1 MKKKSKGRKL
11 FALLAVL
18 CLALVQFSSVVLAAD
33 TAKTDEL
40 EVTLSTTKDSYKN
53 NEDIPITLTI
63 KNSTDKTISDIQPEF
78 LLPSGL
84 SVVKGKIK
92 PAAIT
97 LEAGKSQTVTLT
109 AKKVVKTAA
118 AKTNTTKKTNT
129 KTAAKTGDE
138 TPIFLW
144 STLLLFSVVLTI
156 VLVKKKKINRNT
168 FLGLL
173 CLLLAGT
180 LLTPVSVKAA
190 SNIKSNSAS
199 KAITVGGT
207 KVKLQAKVTYTY
219 KETETVTVKKYN
231 VNVLKGTGDGTYEA
245 GKTVTIKAD
254 APEEGR
260 YFRKWNV
267 IKGSITLE
275 DNTKET
281 TTFAMPKEDVELEAV
296 YEITSYT
303 VKASA
308 GEGGTI
314 TPSGDV
320 LVAHGNSA
328 VFTITPEKGYHV
340 KEVLADNKAVTLT
353 DNQYTFTDVKEP
365 HTISASFEKDI
376 TTITISA
383 SAGEGGTISPSGE
396 VTTEIGSS
404 VEFTV
409 TPDDGYHVKEV
420 LADDAVVS
428 LTDDKYVFNEVK
440 ESHTIYAS
448 FEKDITTITIS
459 ASAGEGGTI
468 SPSGE
473 VTTEIGSSVEFTVT
487 PDDGY
492 HVKEVLADDAVVS
505 LTDDKYVFNEVKE
518 SHTIYASFEKDVYTI
533 TVINGT
539 APASAAWGET
549 VSLKADEP
557 EKDKIFTGWTVKDNA
572 VTLADPAASDTSFTM
587 PKTNV
592 EITANYGPAK
602 QEETPSKEKTP
613 AKQNPKLSN
622 EEAEALK
629 ITGIQKQE
637 STNKETLTFQLIG
650 YDKLEKGTK
659 VTLVKILTGAKAPGT
674 STDLGASLEKGILT
688 LNKEKTEKAADLTY
702 TGLVYKVTL
711 KDGSVSEEKT
721 LDISSSFKK

>member
-40 EVTLSTTKDSYKN
+40 KVTLSTTKDSYKN

-180 LLTPVSVKAA
+180 LLTPISVKAA

-376 TTITISA
+376 TTVTISA
-383 SAGEGGTISPSGE
+383 SAGEGGNISPSGE
-396 VTTEIGSS
+396 IVAEIGSS
-404 VEFTV
+404 VEFIV

-428 LTDDKYVFNEVK
+428 LTD
-440 ESHTIYAS
+440 
-448 FEKDITTITIS
+448 
-459 ASAGEGGTI
+459 G
-468 SPSGE
+468 
-473 VTTEIGSSVEFTVT
+473 
-487 PDDGY
+487 
-492 HVKEVLADDAVVS
+492 
-505 LTDDKYVFNEVKE
+505 KYVFNEVKE

-613 AKQNPKLSN
+613 AKQDPKLSN
-622 EEAEALK
+622 EETEALK

>member
-18 CLALVQFSSVVLAAD
+18 CLTLVQFSSVVLAAD

-84 SVVKGKIK
+84 SVVKGKTK

-118 AKTNTTKKTNT
+118 AAKTNTTKKTST

-190 SNIKSNSAS
+190 SNTKSNSAS
-199 KAITVGGT
+199 KEITVGGT

-281 TTFAMPKEDVELEAV
+281 TTFTMPKENVELEAV
-296 YEITSYT
+296 YETTSYT

-314 TPSGDV
+314 SPSGDV

-340 KEVLADNKAVTLT
+340 KEVLADNKAVALT

-376 TTITISA
+376 TTVTISA

-396 VTTEIGSS
+396 IAAEIGSS

-409 TPDDGYHVKEV
+409 TPDDGYHVKAV
-420 LADDAVVS
+420 LVDDAIVS

-448 FEKDITTITIS
+448 FEKDITTVAIS

-473 VTTEIGSSVEFTVT
+473 VAAEIGSSVEFTVT
-487 PDDGY
+487 PNDGY
-492 HVKEVLADDAVVS
+492 HVKEVLVDDAVVS
-505 LTDDKYVFNEVKE
+505 LTDDKYVFTDVKE
-518 SHTIYASFEKDVYTI
+518 PHTISASFEKDVYTI

-602 QEETPSKEKTP
+602 QD
-613 AKQNPKLSN
+613 PKLSN
-622 EEAEALK
+622 EETEALK

-637 STNKETLTFQLIG
+637 STNKKTLTFQMIG
-650 YDKLEKGTK
+650 YDKLEKGTQ

-688 LNKEKTEKAADLTY
+688 LNKEKTEKATDLTY

>member
-396 VTTEIGSS
+396 VTAEIGSS

-428 LTDDKYVFNEVK
+428 LTDGKYVFNEV
-440 ESHTIYAS
+440 
-448 FEKDITTITIS
+448 
-459 ASAGEGGTI
+459 
-468 SPSGE
+468 
-473 VTTEIGSSVEFTVT
+473 
-487 PDDGY
+487 
-492 HVKEVLADDAVVS
+492 
-505 LTDDKYVFNEVKE
+505 NE

-613 AKQNPKLSN
+613 AKQDPKLSN
-622 EEAEALK
+622 EETEALK

>member
-383 SAGEGGTISPSGE
+383 SAGEGGNISPSGE
-396 VTTEIGSS
+396 IAAEIGSS

-428 LTDDKYVFNEVK
+428 LTD
-440 ESHTIYAS
+440 
-448 FEKDITTITIS
+448 
-459 ASAGEGGTI
+459 G
-468 SPSGE
+468 
-473 VTTEIGSSVEFTVT
+473 
-487 PDDGY
+487 
-492 HVKEVLADDAVVS
+492 
-505 LTDDKYVFNEVKE
+505 KYVFNEVKE

-622 EEAEALK
+622 EETEALK

>member
-396 VTTEIGSS
+396 VT
-404 VEFTV
+404 
-409 TPDDGYHVKEV
+409 
-420 LADDAVVS
+420 A
-428 LTDDKYVFNEVK
+428 
-440 ESHTIYAS
+440 
-448 FEKDITTITIS
+448 
-459 ASAGEGGTI
+459 
-468 SPSGE
+468 
-473 VTTEIGSSVEFTVT
+473 EIGSSVEFTVT

-613 AKQNPKLSN
+613 AKQDPKLSN
-622 EEAEALK
+622 EETEALK

-659 VTLVKILTGAKAPGT
+659 VTLVKILTGAKTPGT

>member
-180 LLTPVSVKAA
+180 LLTPISVKAA

-396 VTTEIGSS
+396 VT
-404 VEFTV
+404 
-409 TPDDGYHVKEV
+409 
-420 LADDAVVS
+420 A
-428 LTDDKYVFNEVK
+428 
-440 ESHTIYAS
+440 
-448 FEKDITTITIS
+448 
-459 ASAGEGGTI
+459 
-468 SPSGE
+468 
-473 VTTEIGSSVEFTVT
+473 EIGSSVEFTVT

-613 AKQNPKLSN
+613 AKQDPKLSN
-622 EEAEALK
+622 EETEALK

>member
-383 SAGEGGTISPSGE
+383 SAGEGGNISPSGE
-396 VTTEIGSS
+396 VTAEIGSS

-428 LTDDKYVFNEVK
+428 LTD
-440 ESHTIYAS
+440 
-448 FEKDITTITIS
+448 
-459 ASAGEGGTI
+459 G
-468 SPSGE
+468 
-473 VTTEIGSSVEFTVT
+473 
-487 PDDGY
+487 
-492 HVKEVLADDAVVS
+492 
-505 LTDDKYVFNEVKE
+505 KYVFNEVKE

-613 AKQNPKLSN
+613 AKQDPKLSN
-622 EEAEALK
+622 EETEALK

>member
-1 MKKKSKGRKL
+1 MKKKSKARKL

-376 TTITISA
+376 TTVTISA
-383 SAGEGGTISPSGE
+383 SAGEGGNISPSGE
-396 VTTEIGSS
+396 IVAEIGSS
-404 VEFTV
+404 VEFIV

-428 LTDDKYVFNEVK
+428 LTD
-440 ESHTIYAS
+440 
-448 FEKDITTITIS
+448 
-459 ASAGEGGTI
+459 G
-468 SPSGE
+468 
-473 VTTEIGSSVEFTVT
+473 
-487 PDDGY
+487 
-492 HVKEVLADDAVVS
+492 
-505 LTDDKYVFNEVKE
+505 KYVFNEVKE

-613 AKQNPKLSN
+613 AKQDPKLSN
-622 EEAEALK
+622 EETEALK

>member
-180 LLTPVSVKAA
+180 LLTPISVKAA

-396 VTTEIGSS
+396 VTAEIGSS

-428 LTDDKYVFNEVK
+428 LTD
-440 ESHTIYAS
+440 
-448 FEKDITTITIS
+448 
-459 ASAGEGGTI
+459 G
-468 SPSGE
+468 
-473 VTTEIGSSVEFTVT
+473 
-487 PDDGY
+487 
-492 HVKEVLADDAVVS
+492 
-505 LTDDKYVFNEVKE
+505 KYVFNEVKE

-613 AKQNPKLSN
+613 AKQDPKLSN
-622 EEAEALK
+622 EETEALK

>member
-396 VTTEIGSS
+396 VTAEIGSS

-428 LTDDKYVFNEVK
+428 LTD
-440 ESHTIYAS
+440 
-448 FEKDITTITIS
+448 
-459 ASAGEGGTI
+459 G
-468 SPSGE
+468 
-473 VTTEIGSSVEFTVT
+473 
-487 PDDGY
+487 
-492 HVKEVLADDAVVS
+492 
-505 LTDDKYVFNEVKE
+505 KYVFNEVKE

-613 AKQNPKLSN
+613 AKQDPKLSN
-622 EEAEALK
+622 EETEALK

-659 VTLVKILTGAKAPGT
+659 VTLVKILTGAKTPGT

>member
-376 TTITISA
+376 TTVTISA
-383 SAGEGGTISPSGE
+383 SAGEGGNISPSGE
-396 VTTEIGSS
+396 VAAEIGSS

-428 LTDDKYVFNEVK
+428 LTD
-440 ESHTIYAS
+440 
-448 FEKDITTITIS
+448 
-459 ASAGEGGTI
+459 G
-468 SPSGE
+468 
-473 VTTEIGSSVEFTVT
+473 
-487 PDDGY
+487 
-492 HVKEVLADDAVVS
+492 
-505 LTDDKYVFNEVKE
+505 KYVFNEVKE

-613 AKQNPKLSN
+613 AKQDPKLSN
-622 EEAEALK
+622 EETEALK

>member
-376 TTITISA
+376 TTVTISA
-383 SAGEGGTISPSGE
+383 SAGEGGNISPSGE
-396 VTTEIGSS
+396 IAAEIGSS

-428 LTDDKYVFNEVK
+428 LTD
-440 ESHTIYAS
+440 
-448 FEKDITTITIS
+448 
-459 ASAGEGGTI
+459 G
-468 SPSGE
+468 
-473 VTTEIGSSVEFTVT
+473 
-487 PDDGY
+487 
-492 HVKEVLADDAVVS
+492 
-505 LTDDKYVFNEVKE
+505 KYVFNEVKE

-613 AKQNPKLSN
+613 AKQDPKLSN
-622 EEAEALK
+622 EETEALK

>member
-18 CLALVQFSSVVLAAD
+18 CLTLVQFSSVVLAAD

-84 SVVKGKIK
+84 SVVKGKTK

-118 AKTNTTKKTNT
+118 AAKTNTTKKTST

-190 SNIKSNSAS
+190 SNTKSNSAS
-199 KAITVGGT
+199 KEITVGGT

-254 APEEGR
+254 APDEGR

-281 TTFAMPKEDVELEAV
+281 TTFTMPKENVELEAV
-296 YEITSYT
+296 YETTSYT

-340 KEVLADNKAVTLT
+340 KEVLADNKAVALT

-376 TTITISA
+376 TTVTISA

-396 VTTEIGSS
+396 IAAEIGSS

-409 TPDDGYHVKEV
+409 TPDDGYHVKAV
-420 LADDAVVS
+420 LVDDAIVS
-428 LTDDKYVFNEVK
+428 LTDDKYVFTDVK
-440 ESHTIYAS
+440 EPHTIS
-448 FEKDITTITIS
+448 
-459 ASAGEGGTI
+459 
-468 SPSGE
+468 
-473 VTTEIGSSVEFTVT
+473 
-487 PDDGY
+487 
-492 HVKEVLADDAVVS
+492 
-505 LTDDKYVFNEVKE
+505 
-518 SHTIYASFEKDVYTI
+518 ASFEKDVYTI

-602 QEETPSKEKTP
+602 QDL
-613 AKQNPKLSN
+613 KLSN
-622 EEAEALK
+622 EETEALK

-637 STNKETLTFQLIG
+637 STNKKTLTFQMIG
-650 YDKLEKGTK
+650 YDKLEKGTQ

-688 LNKEKTEKAADLTY
+688 LNKEKTEKATDLTY

>member
-231 VNVLKGTGDGTYEA
+231 VNVLKGTGDGTYES

-328 VFTITPEKGYHV
+328 IFTITPEKGYHV

-396 VTTEIGSS
+396 VTAEIGSS

-428 LTDDKYVFNEVK
+428 LTD
-440 ESHTIYAS
+440 
-448 FEKDITTITIS
+448 
-459 ASAGEGGTI
+459 G
-468 SPSGE
+468 
-473 VTTEIGSSVEFTVT
+473 
-487 PDDGY
+487 
-492 HVKEVLADDAVVS
+492 
-505 LTDDKYVFNEVKE
+505 KYVFNEVKE

-613 AKQNPKLSN
+613 AKQDPKLSN
-622 EEAEALK
+622 EETEALK

>member
-376 TTITISA
+376 TTVTISA

-396 VTTEIGSS
+396 VTAEIGSS

-428 LTDDKYVFNEVK
+428 LTD
-440 ESHTIYAS
+440 
-448 FEKDITTITIS
+448 
-459 ASAGEGGTI
+459 G
-468 SPSGE
+468 
-473 VTTEIGSSVEFTVT
+473 
-487 PDDGY
+487 
-492 HVKEVLADDAVVS
+492 
-505 LTDDKYVFNEVKE
+505 KYVFNEVKE

-613 AKQNPKLSN
+613 AKQDPKLSN
-622 EEAEALK
+622 EETEALK